1 MQNHSL
7 IPSEEKQNVLLTA
20 LSVALCCLKTEG
32 LQKGERRKWNTLC
45 SSTFLL
51 PPWTVLLNSVEGGCF
66 WVFFLEACLW
76 KDHLNYRVLQKLYIK
91 SHRPV
96 KYTVSPRPETQ
107 AYLATC
113 SHRPFDL
120 AFPTHPRIPKA
131 LTLHHIHVLSPCCC
145 CAALLPADIYETQR
159 NSEPNFPAPATTTHT
174 CWPLLLLEPQTTL

>member
-1 MQNHSL
+1 MLLCAAWKQRGCRRGR
-7 IPSEEKQNVLLTA
+7 EENETRCVPA
-20 LSVALCCLKTEG
+20 LSFCFLGQYYLTQWRVVA
-32 LQKGERRKWNTLC
+32 
-45 SSTFLL
+45 F
-51 PPWTVLLNSVEGGCF
+51 GC
-66 WVFFLEACLW
+66 FFLEACLW